1 VVKTKPSGVRVV
13 DLRRSRGHPSDRIR
27 DIITRRAIRMVAQPI
42 VDLQTSAV
50 VGYEALARF
59 AAEPLC
65 GPEWWFDQAGRVG
78 LRTELELEVV
88 RAAIL
93 HARLVPRPL
102 FVSINASPT
111 TVVDPEFRAA
121 VLSGPTDRI
130 VVEVTEHQEVKD
142 YEPLEEAIIFLRSFA
157 VRIAVDDVGAGFASM
172 QHVLHLAPEILKL
185 DRSLTI
191 GIERN
196 EAKQALIASLVR
208 FGSTMGMTLVAEGIE
223 SRAQLDQLGGL
234 SVHEGQ
240 GFYLGP
246 PEPFLSVVGWQPPE
260 GDLAS

>member
-1 VVKTKPSGVRVV
+1 MAKLTAAGARIV
-13 DLRRSRGHPSDRIR
+13 DLGRSRGHASDRIR
-27 DIITRRAIRMVAQPI
+27 DVITRRAIRMVAQPI

-78 LRTELELEVV
+78 LRTELELEAV
-88 RAAIL
+88 RSAL
-93 HARLVPRPL
+93 RHARLVPWPL

-111 TVVDPEFRAA
+111 TVADPEFRAA
-121 VLSGPTDRI
+121 VLAGPTDRI
-130 VVEVTEHQEVKD
+130 VVEVTEHEEVKD
-142 YEPLEEAIIFLRSFA
+142 YEPLEEAIIELRSFA

-191 GIERN
+191 GVETN
-196 EAKQALIASLVR
+196 EAKQALIASMVR
-208 FGSTMGMTLVAEGIE
+208 FASTMRMTLVAEGIE
-223 SRAQLDQLGGL
+223 SRPQLECLRALG
-234 SVHEGQ
+234 VRQGQ
-240 GFYLGP
+240 GFYLWP
-246 PEPFLSVVGWQPPE
+246 PEPFLSVIGWAPTG